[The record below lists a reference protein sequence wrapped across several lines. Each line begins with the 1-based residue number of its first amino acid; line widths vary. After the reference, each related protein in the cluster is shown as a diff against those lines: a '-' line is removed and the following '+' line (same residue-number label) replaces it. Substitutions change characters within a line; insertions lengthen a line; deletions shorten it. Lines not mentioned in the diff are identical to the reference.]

1 MFSFQQY
8 IKQYVRS
15 LNPWVFGITTVFVAL
30 LVALNYTLGIETRIA
45 HLQGNGARILA
56 FFLLFFFVY
65 GMAWWV
71 HFAASG
77 YFWPKNR
84 SYYFLLVL
92 APLLFAI
99 KAGLTDL
106 SWIVPGPG
114 TDPKS
119 WLFYKMVLNWPLK
132 AILMLG
138 ALWICWRGMGWEKP
152 VSGLTRNNFS
162 AGPYLLLFLLMIPL
176 VALAATQPD
185 FLKVYPKAALIGR
198 LFPDSA
204 AASWKYLLFELSYGS
219 DFFTIEL
226 FFRGF
231 LVLAFIRF
239 AGKDAILPMAAFY
252 CSIHFGKPLFE
263 CVTSYFGGLI
273 LGVIVYR
280 TGSIW
285 GGLIVHL
292 GIAWLMELAGAVAK
306 GWH

>member
-1 MFSFQQY
+1 MFSFVQY
-8 IKQYVRS
+8 IKQYARS
-15 LNPWVFGITTVFVAL
+15 LNSIVFGITTLFVAL
-30 LVALNYTLGIETRIA
+30 LVVLNYTLGIESRIA

-71 HFAASG
+71 HYAASG
-77 YFWPKNR
+77 YFWPKYR
-84 SYYFLLVL
+84 QFYFLLVL

-99 KAGLTDL
+99 KAGLADL
-106 SWIVPGPG
+106 SWILPSAGS
-114 TDPKS
+114 DPKG
-119 WLFYKMVLNWPLK
+119 WLYYKMVLNWPLK

-138 ALWICWRGMGWEKP
+138 VVWICWRLMEWEKP
-152 VSGLTRNNFS
+152 VSGLTRKNFS
-162 AGPYLLLFLLMIPL
+162 AAPYLLLFLLMIPL

-185 FLKVYPKAALIGR
+185 FQNVYPKAALIGR
-198 LFPDSA
+198 LFPDSSPA
-204 AASWKYLLFELSYGS
+204 YWKYLLFELSYGS

-263 CVTSYFGGLI
+263 CITSYFGGLI